1 MKLFNFIVVFF
12 LGLNLL
18 TISLVVNNTMALPNP
33 YSTSSMGQG
42 SSALSG
48 DQSSFASSMRPGQ
61 GSELGSSALSGDQS
75 SFASS
80 MRPGGSTEPQ
90 SGLQQMNFGFSSS
103 MQSRILHDDLQGHSV
118 GWNPGGPSKTFIIS
132 DSSINPK
139 TSLVLINTVQS
150 NFVICSVDYL
160 ATGFFEVN
168 CNVSPANN
176 AELHYLVING
186 NAVAGEMSSGN
197 VTSRIQNNTQANIQ
211 VPRELSKN
219 PNQLIDE
226 INSTS
231 TAMPILSAVPILT
244 IQPIQ
249 HQLPRPI
256 LSAVPILTIQPIQHQ
271 LPMPILSA
279 VPILTIQ
286 PIQHQLPMPILSAV
300 PILTIQLMQYQ
311 LPMPILSAVPILTIQ
326 LMQY

>member
-1 MKLFNFIVVFF
+1 
-12 LGLNLL
+12 
-18 TISLVVNNTMALPNP
+18 MALPNP

-231 TAMPILSAVPILT
+231 TANANTIGGANTDNTTNSTSTANANTIGGANTDNTTNSTSTANANTIGGANTDNTTNAILSKPANVP
-244 IQPIQ
+244 
-249 HQLPRPI
+249 
-256 LSAVPILTIQPIQHQ
+256 
-271 LPMPILSA
+271 
-279 VPILTIQ
+279 
-286 PIQHQLPMPILSAV
+286 
-300 PILTIQLMQYQ
+300 
-311 LPMPILSAVPILTIQ
+311 
-326 LMQY
+326 